1 MAKSQSATQKA
12 TAAESKMKP
21 IPAATSAVATVPAS
35 AVVPTTMFEADAGQG
50 MEGATAE
57 SFAIPFLSVLQ
68 SNSPQVDEASGAAI
82 EGARAGMFYENVTGR
97 LVSGKPEGG
106 GVHIVPCAYRRVFLR
121 WGPRG
126 GDNAGFK
133 GELLPEQ
140 VAEDRARGKIIDVDG
155 RLYYPDEDGQ
165 IKRAKDGT
173 ILCDRVSDTRNHYVL
188 LLNDEDG
195 SWQQALLSLTSTQI
209 KKSKTL
215 MAALASV
222 KIAGATGLYTPPTFA
237 NVVRA
242 TSLAESNDKGNWFGI
257 RMEIVSRVNRQEV
270 YAAAKAFRDS
280 VVKGQVEVKYE
291 APPEGGASDGE
302 RGTF

>member
-1 MAKSQSATQKA
+1 MASAPKATQSKQQQPAPKA
-12 TAAESKMKP
+12 EVVVREDAALA
-21 IPAATSAVATVPAS
+21 IADPA
-35 AVVPTTMFEADAGQG
+35 MFEADAGQG

-68 SNSPQVDEASGAAI
+68 SNSPQVDEASGTAI
-82 EGARAGMFYENVTGR
+82 EGARAGMLFENVTGR
-97 LVSGKPEGG
+97 MISGKPDAGARF
-106 GVHIVPCAYRRVFLR
+106 VPCAYRRVFLR

-133 GELLPEQ
+133 GELTPEQ
-140 VAEDRARGKIIDVDG
+140 VATMRAKGEIVDVDG
-155 RLYYPDEDGQ
+155 RLYFPDEDGN

-173 ILCDRVSDTRNHYVL
+173 VQCDRLSDTRNHYVL
-188 LLNDEDG
+188 LINEEDG

-222 KIAGATGLYTPPTFA
+222 KIKGASGLFTPPTFA
-237 NVVRA
+237 NVVHA
-242 TSLAESNDKGNWFGI
+242 TTMAESNDKGNWFGL
-257 RMEIVSRVNRQEV
+257 RMELVGRVDRPDL

-291 APPEGGASDGE
+291 EAGDPAPGRSAGGEGGT
-302 RGTF
+302 GTPF